1 MGGVHTFQFSKLS
14 KLCQWTKE
22 ICMEEPFCKIEG
34 SRDTQGITGLSRE
47 KKMDGDDFCVL
58 FVTLSIIF

>member
-1 MGGVHTFQFSKLS
+1 
-14 KLCQWTKE
+14 
-22 ICMEEPFCKIEG
+22 MEEPFCKIEG